1 LFFARFACSK
11 WAVQILNHAAGA
23 YKPVHVARFAFDAHV
38 KFVDGVYRRALA
50 NGDRHV
56 FVCCKYKWSKI
67 ISIFLNIRYSYMI
80 ILIFLFFM
88 VLLLLLQRE
97 GFSLTSTYSTQ
108 TILAFTNYLKG
119 KSSINDD
126 AIKNKIDT
134 YEKANVPESSIN
146 AYVSTDKWPYTD
158 KFKKVCVEKGVD
170 VDKLTEP
177 EEIYIQQLSKK
188 YGNVTLSSLR
198 SFDVMCKMD
207 ASGNSIGKGMYSIKA
222 KDSEYIPNETLNKK
236 IPGFTFLNEP
246 CNPCDILN
254 NNYDCPF
261 SVPGTDKKPLLPD
274 PVLQYVWNI

>member
-1 LFFARFACSK
+1 
-11 WAVQILNHAAGA
+11 
-23 YKPVHVARFAFDAHV
+23 
-38 KFVDGVYRRALA
+38 
-50 NGDRHV
+50 
-56 FVCCKYKWSKI
+56 
-67 ISIFLNIRYSYMI
+67 MI

-108 TILAFTNYLKG
+108 TIVAFTNYLKG
-119 KSSINDD
+119 KSSTNDD
-126 AIKNKIDT
+126 ATIKNKIDT

-146 AYVSTDKWPYTD
+146 AYVSTEKWPYTD

-170 VDKLTEP
+170 IDKLTEP

-207 ASGNSIGKGMYSIKA
+207 ASGNSIGKGMYSI